1 MVAQRILYTTNH
13 INFNAMKKIILIIL
27 ALSFCTLAMSRPKA
41 LGGRVGLLDSG
52 VSYQYYSGHRADFLE
67 FDLTFRPVK
76 NYHGV
81 ILSAVYNLSIH
92 EWDYKEK
99 GALNL
104 YAGIG
109 VGAGYSS
116 SWSFYSYWADEL
128 HGFVLG
134 RGETVGPDLY
144 LPIQFGVEYK
154 FADRPLQIS
163 LDVRP
168 CPGLHFYNAPDKVY
182 ETFTFH
188 QFFFG
193 LLPALGI
200 RYQF

>member
-1 MVAQRILYTTNH
+1 
-13 INFNAMKKIILIIL
+13 MKKIILIIL
-27 ALSFCTLAMSRPKA
+27 ALSFCTLAMSRSKA
-41 LGGRVGLLDSG
+41 LGGRVGLWDSG

-81 ILSAVYNLSIH
+81 FLSAVYNLSIH

-116 SWSFYSYWADEL
+116 SWSLTRFG
-128 HGFVLG
+128 H
-134 RGETVGPDLY
+134 T
-144 LPIQFGVEYK
+144 LPILISYK
-154 FADRPLQIS
+154 YGDR
-163 LDVRP
+163 R
-168 CPGLHFYNAPDKVY
+168 
-182 ETFTFH
+182 
-188 QFFFG
+188 
-193 LLPALGI
+193 
-200 RYQF
+200 